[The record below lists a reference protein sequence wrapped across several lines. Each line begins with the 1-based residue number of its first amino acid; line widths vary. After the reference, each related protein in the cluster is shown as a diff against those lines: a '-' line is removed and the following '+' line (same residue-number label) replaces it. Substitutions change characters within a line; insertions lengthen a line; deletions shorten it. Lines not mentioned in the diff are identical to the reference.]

1 MLRIMRASPDGEEQK
16 NKAIAAVFQAS
27 VARFNEFSKRR

>member
-16 NKAIAAVFQAS
+16 NKAEEAVFQAS
-27 VARFNEFSKRR
+27 VARFSEFQKQR